1 MLHQLA
7 VVRIIRAFLRC
18 NLHRLFVETPFKNLR
33 SLHRAQGAAIR
44 RRTNKSI
51 RILHFNRIFHQRAK
65 RGSSIS
71 PGILY
76 GGVDLL
82 RANQRTRPIMNSQ
95 ILRFLWYGSQSRSD
109 RALPG
114 RSPRYNGAQLSNC
127 MLIR

>member
-71 PGILY
+71 
-76 GGVDLL
+76 
-82 RANQRTRPIMNSQ
+82 RASCTVASISQ
-95 ILRFLWYGSQSRSD
+95 GESAD
-109 RALPG
+109 APHHE
-114 RSPRYNGAQLSNC
+114 
-127 MLIR
+127 